1 MLTVVGAGGAV
12 ASIVAYLTAVDLH
25 VLPGEPLILL
35 YAFALTQVYGL
46 LMVGLQPWLKQF
58 FLPVSMI
65 SALILSVPSSGGTVS
80 PDMLPAPFHDLSY
93 VLPLAQTVS
102 ITRSVAYFHAAGIA
116 QPTLVL
122 GAWAALPR
130 PPSRARGGGNPAEP
144 EQQRTSTGSRPA
156 SVTSVSCQASSRQ
169 RRSGGRHDR
178 QAVSAACS
186 HGDRGQD
193 VAAKRP
199 RAPRTSVRRMIF

>member
-1 MLTVVGAGGAV
+1 LTVVGAGAV

-116 QPTLVL
+116 QATLVL
-122 GAWAALPR
+122 GAWAALTAAAIASAWWRQSRGASAAKDVDGVSTRKRHLSLVPSVV
-130 PPSRARGGGNPAEP
+130 PPATLR
-144 EQQRTSTGSRPA
+144 RTS
-156 SVTSVSCQASSRQ
+156 
-169 RRSGGRHDR
+169 
-178 QAVSAACS
+178 
-186 HGDRGQD
+186 
-193 VAAKRP
+193 
-199 RAPRTSVRRMIF
+199 